1 MKKVFQS
8 IKEFVQRIFN
18 KAFSYAKANAEVAVQ
33 IVQKFKE
40 LIDSPIADIAVALIP
55 GDLDDKA
62 LAKVRQVLPEFVVKF
77 AINAK
82 IIQAAEDPT
91 TALNKIREYIAT
103 LPAEGRGIWYAG
115 FAAHFAEAISDGV
128 ITLPEAYAL
137 TQTIYVEF
145 YKKEA
150 A

>member
-1 MKKVFQS
+1 MKKLFES
-8 IKEFVQRIFN
+8 IKAFVKRIFSR
-18 KAFSYAKANAEVAVQ
+18 AFDYAKANSEVAVQ

-55 GDLDDKA
+55 GTGDDIL
-62 LAKVRQVLPEFVVKF
+62 LAKARKVAPEVVIKF
-77 AINAK
+77 GIAHNIF
-82 IIQAAEDPT
+82 QASEDAT
-91 TALNKIREYIAT
+91 TALQKIQEYILT
-103 LPAEGRGIWYAG
+103 LPLDGRGSFYAR
-115 FAAHFAEAISDGV
+115 FAADFAVAISDGE